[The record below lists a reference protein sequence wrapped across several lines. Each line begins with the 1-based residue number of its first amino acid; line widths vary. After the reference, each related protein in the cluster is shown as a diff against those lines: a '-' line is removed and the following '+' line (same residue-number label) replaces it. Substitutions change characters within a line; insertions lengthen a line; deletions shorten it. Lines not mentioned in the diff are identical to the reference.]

1 VGLQVARGLGA
12 PILGKVESFLL
23 GSPVPPPWHRRS
35 IAADAHA
42 DAADAHAAD
51 AHADADADTPRTE
64 IALLFAIMT
73 PTASPMV
80 HFPFLLCKLQWA
92 RNEM

>member
-12 PILGKVESFLL
+12 SGPQSSVRL
-23 GSPVPPPWHRRS
+23 SPFFWGRRSPPPWHRRS

-51 AHADADADTPRTE
+51 AHADADAD
-64 IALLFAIMT
+64 ANAD
-73 PTASPMV
+73 ADAD
-80 HFPFLLCKLQWA
+80 LCKLQWA